1 MTDAAPETEAP
12 ETSGREVEIIPEA
25 GADLVLYVNEHPAIV
40 LLDEGRRDKFFE
52 AIKAEV
58 SSHVP
63 DVATAK
69 GRDAIRSLAMKVTK
83 TKTAID
89 NAGKKLK
96 EDAQKTVQTVDAA
109 RRASKQ
115 LLEPLAV
122 EVRAPLTDWETREE
136 LRIEKAEGIMTGLR
150 EDAIIKT
157 TDTAEEIAAR
167 LERIEGA
174 ELDPEVLKDRVEG
187 AEELK
192 AAALVALREGLARLQ
207 REEADRAELEALRA
221 EKEKAEKEK
230 AARLAAY
237 EAAKAEQR
245 RAAEVEAQRVAYV
258 EQTMRHITDCG
269 RGYIGGSPYPFA
281 ILIRELEE
289 KITKDDRLAPDW
301 DRIDAHRVETLRQVR
316 EAAERAE
323 AEAAQRAQEAEA
335 QRMAQAQ
342 AEAAQAAL
350 AAQQQEHER
359 ALAAEKRRADEL
371 EAGRQ
376 AQAAA
381 AAEEAR
387 QAAARAADKE
397 HRGSIM
403 TAAKEA
409 IMAHGVGEETAK
421 TIVLAIA
428 AGEVPAVSIRF

>member
-1 MTDAAPETEAP
+1 MTDVAIHTPEN
-12 ETSGREVEIIPEA
+12 GQEVIPE
-25 GADLVLYVNEHPAIV
+25 GGPDLVVYVNEHPGIV

-63 DVATAK
+63 DVSTAK
-69 GRDAIRSLAMKVTK
+69 GRDAIKALAFKVTK

-96 EDAQKTVQTVDAA
+96 EEAQKTVQTVDAA

-115 LLEPLAV
+115 MLEPLAV

-167 LERIEGA
+167 LERVEEA
-174 ELDPEVLKDRVEG
+174 DLDPEILKDRVEG

-192 AAALVALREGLARLQ
+192 ASAIAALREGLARIQ
-207 REEADRAELEALRA
+207 REEAVRAELEALRA
-221 EKEKAEKEK
+221 EKEKAEREK

-245 RAAEVEAQRVAYV
+245 RLAEIETQRQNYV
-258 EQTMRHITDCG
+258 EQIMRHITDCG
-269 RGYIGGSPYPFA
+269 RGFIGGKQYPFVV
-281 ILIRELEE
+281 LIRELEE
-289 KITKDDRLAPDW
+289 KVVKDDRLAPDW
-301 DRIDAHRVETLRQVR
+301 ERIDAHRIETLQALR
-316 EAAERAE
+316 EAAERAA
-323 AEAAQRAQEAEA
+323 AEEAQRAAAAEA
-335 QRMAQAQ
+335 QRLAEAQAQ
-342 AEAAQAAL
+342 AAAEAL
-350 AAQQQEHER
+350 KVQQREHEE

-371 EAGRQ
+371 EAARKQ
-376 AQAAA
+376 QEAA

-397 HRGSIM
+397 HRSEIM
-403 TAAKEA
+403 RAAKEA
-409 IMAHGVGEETAK
+409 IMAHGVGEETAR
-421 TIVLAIA
+421 TIVLAVA
-428 AGEVPAVSIRF
+428 AGEVPAVRIEF

>member
-12 ETSGREVEIIPEA
+12 ETSGREVDVIPE
-25 GADLVLYVNEHPAIV
+25 GGSDLVLYVNEHPAIV

-69 GRDAIRSLAMKVTK
+69 GRAAIRSLAMKVTK

-122 EVRAPLTDWETREE
+122 EVRAPLTDWDTREE

-245 RAAEVEAQRVAYV
+245 RAAEVARRSAPPARPARPPRKTSARVTRRPGSNGKLNR
-258 EQTMRHITDCG
+258 ERTENDRRNRDG
-269 RGYIGGSPYPFA
+269 RGP
-281 ILIRELEE
+281 
-289 KITKDDRLAPDW
+289 
-301 DRIDAHRVETLRQVR
+301 
-316 EAAERAE
+316 E
-323 AEAAQRAQEAEA
+323 AEPPRFGEGPDLPEGSGG
-335 QRMAQAQ
+335 RR
-342 AEAAQAAL
+342 
-350 AAQQQEHER
+350 R
-359 ALAAEKRRADEL
+359 AL
-371 EAGRQ
+371 
-376 AQAAA
+376 
-381 AAEEAR
+381 
-387 QAAARAADKE
+387 
-397 HRGSIM
+397 RG
-403 TAAKEA
+403 
-409 IMAHGVGEETAK
+409 
-421 TIVLAIA
+421 
-428 AGEVPAVSIRF
+428 